1 MARSRGVA
9 KVLIGQDRNRPD
21 DGEAAPEP
29 EAPPEHDKAAATE
42 TAGEGIEEPSFASYM
57 NTLMTG
63 DDREIKD
70 VLAADILRIP
80 ELVKLTKRYFV
91 LALIDLFDSIN
102 SWHSD
107 RIYNAL
113 SEGNAQKSR
122 DILLILVSYGGS
134 AEPAYQMSKLC
145 KQFANKKLVVA
156 VPRMAKSA
164 ATLMCL
170 GADEIHMGPLGELG
184 PIDTQ
189 LGGLPALGVRD
200 ALRTIASLSQD
211 FPGSSSMWA
220 QYLQRAVSVQQI
232 GYYDRITQSTQQYA
246 ERLLANKAK

>member
-1 MARSRGVA
+1 
-9 KVLIGQDRNRPD
+9 
-21 DGEAAPEP
+21 
-29 EAPPEHDKAAATE
+29 
-42 TAGEGIEEPSFASYM
+42 
-57 NTLMTG
+57 
-63 DDREIKD
+63 
-70 VLAADILRIP
+70 
-80 ELVKLTKRYFV
+80 
-91 LALIDLFDSIN
+91 
-102 SWHSD
+102 
-107 RIYNAL
+107 
-113 SEGNAQKSR
+113 
-122 DILLILVSYGGS
+122 
-134 AEPAYQMSKLC
+134 MSKLC